1 MSATVNWA
9 APLAEQVLLRHPAAA
24 EEELEGVR
32 GAPAGP
38 RPAPGRGLPGGVGI
52 RPGRLADPGVA
63 GFMVLGV
70 IYMIYLYWTNPGRI
84 TDVGLVH
91 LEGDLG

>member
-38 RPAPGRGLPGGVGI
+38 RPAPGRGLPGGV
-52 RPGRLADPGVA
+52 ADPGVA